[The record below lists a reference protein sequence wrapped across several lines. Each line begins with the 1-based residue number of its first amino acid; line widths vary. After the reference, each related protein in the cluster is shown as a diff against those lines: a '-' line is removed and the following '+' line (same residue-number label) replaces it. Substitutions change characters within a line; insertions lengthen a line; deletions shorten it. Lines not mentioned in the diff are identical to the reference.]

1 MIVTTTNQY
10 GLAKNSNFVKV
21 IIVLKFVN
29 LSQLSF

>member
-10 GLAKNSNFVKV
+10 SLAKNSNFVKV
-21 IIVLKFVN
+21 IIVIKFVN